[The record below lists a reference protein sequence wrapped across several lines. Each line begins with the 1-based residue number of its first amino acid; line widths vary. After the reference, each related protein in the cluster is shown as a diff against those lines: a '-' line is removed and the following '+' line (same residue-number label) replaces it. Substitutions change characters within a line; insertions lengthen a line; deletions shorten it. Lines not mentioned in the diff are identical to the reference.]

1 MAKIKQNEPKIT
13 IELIKNIVETALNL
27 RQMVQENFKSK
38 QINYLQ
44 DYDLDRDYMVLI
56 HKYEND
62 IRNLKNVTFYL
73 IFAYFFLFF

>member
-73 IFAYFFLFF
+73 IFKYFF

>member
-62 IRNLKNVTFYL
+62 IRNLKNVTN
-73 IFAYFFLFF
+73 YFFFFINIQ